1 MPLRASQDIP
11 MLSLL
16 RPSLMMIFV
25 LVQGGSSVSI
35 ALMWKMQG
43 STTVSGGQDRKM
55 LRGIYHALTAE
66 DK

>member
-1 MPLRASQDIP
+1 MLQRPTQATP

-16 RPSLMMIFV
+16 RPSLMMTFV

-43 STTVSGGQDRKM
+43 NTTVSGGRDRKM

>member
-1 MPLRASQDIP
+1 
-11 MLSLL
+11 
-16 RPSLMMIFV
+16 MMTFV

-43 STTVSGGQDRKM
+43 NTTASGGRDQKM